1 MSRLWEKGEA
11 LDARV
16 LRYTAGED
24 HALDERLVAYDVRGS
39 IAHATM
45 LHQQKLLSDGDFGA
59 ICAGLEAL
67 AVSHVAGDWRIGLED
82 EDAHTALE
90 RRLTEKIGE
99 AGKRVHLGRSRND
112 QLLTA
117 LRLYLLDASADLQKG
132 ALAVA
137 DALTALGRREADTAL
152 PGYTH
157 MQQAMPSSVPL
168 WAEGFAAEI
177 RDDATAIAAARRR
190 AAKNPLGSAAGYGV
204 PGLPIDRE
212 STRKQL
218 GFDEVHDPVTAVQ
231 ISRGKAEAALVFELT
246 LLMQDLG
253 RLAAD
258 LLLFYTQEFAFVKL
272 PPTMTTGS
280 SIMPQKRNPDVLELV
295 RGAPATLQGSL
306 LEILALPAKL
316 PSGYQRDLQRMKA
329 PLFRAVDVTAESCA
343 VMRHLIEG
351 IEFRPENI
359 ELDAGIYAAGRANRL
374 VLEEGIS
381 FREAYRRVAQELA
394 GDRKPR

>member
-24 HALDERLVAYDVRGS
+24 HALDERLVPYDVRGS

-45 LHQQKLLSDGDFGA
+45 LHQQKLLTDADFDA
-59 ICAGLEAL
+59 ICTGLEAL
-67 AVSHVAGDWRIGLED
+67 SVSHVAGEWRIGLED
-82 EDAHTALE
+82 EDVHTALE

-117 LRLYLLDASADLQKG
+117 LRLYLLDAVADLRRG
-132 ALAVA
+132 ALGVA
-137 DALTALGRREADTAL
+137 DALAALGQKEADTAI

-157 MQQAMPSSVPL
+157 MQQAMPSSVHL
-168 WAEGFAAEI
+168 WADGFAAEI
-177 RDDATAIAAARRR
+177 RDDAEGITAARRR

-212 STRKQL
+212 STRKLL
-218 GFDEVHDPVTAVQ
+218 GFDKVHEPVTAVQ
-231 ISRGKAEAALVFELT
+231 ISRGKAEATLVFELT

-272 PPTMTTGS
+272 PTNMTTGS

-295 RGAPATLQGSL
+295 RGASATLQGAL

-316 PSGYQRDLQRMKA
+316 PSGYQRDLQRMKG
-329 PLFRAVDVTAESCA
+329 PLFRAIDVTAESCT

-359 ELDAGIYAAGRANRL
+359 KLDAAIYAAGRANRL

-381 FREAYRRVAQELA
+381 FREAYRRVAKELA
-394 GDRKPR
+394 AGKKPA